1 MMFVVTLPASAES
14 DPNAFA
20 RKAERSD
27 ADMLE
32 IRGDLTPQAR
42 FSNPGLPVLLS
53 LRGADPSLVKVVK
66 PEYLDVE
73 LSEVDVPVPTGCT
86 RILSYHNYEET
97 PSLAQL
103 RTVLATMLSHKPEI
117 IKIATLA
124 RSYADIVTLERLR
137 ESMPEGQRHVLLA
150 MGDKAG
156 VQRILS
162 PHRNALTYTFIDD
175 GEAAAPGQLPLR
187 TYRRFAGQQQPALYG
202 LLGGP
207 QCVSSFSPIIHN
219 LLFDAQG
226 IHALYTIFPTED
238 LADAMQHLPQLGV
251 QGFSVTAPWKRDI
264 LAYASSKDEL
274 VAELQSANTLVQ
286 EHGEWKAYN
295 TDVTGI
301 LEGYPFLAK
310 AKTLAIAGT
319 GGVVPSL
326 IYAARRAGVKT
337 ITVYGRNA
345 KARTQIGEYF
355 QVQTA
360 PLEDMC
366 RTLQDVVIWA
376 ISEDADVALPPVGER
391 HSYAVDLRYAQSTR
405 FLAEAE
411 QLGYDTVNGLPMLLH
426 QAFAQF
432 KLFTG
437 ISTDDNLF
445 LSLFNSLRT
454 HGKQ

>member
-1 MMFVVTLPASAES
+1 MFVVTFPALAQS
-14 DPNAFA
+14 DPHAFA
-20 RKAERSD
+20 RKAVRSG
-27 ADMLE
+27 ADILE
-32 IRGDLTPQAR
+32 VRGDLTPQAR
-42 FSNPGLPVLLS
+42 FANPGLPVLLS
-53 LRGADPSLVKVVK
+53 LRGADPGLIDAIQ

-73 LSEVDVPVPTGCT
+73 LSEVDIPVPTGCT
-86 RILSYHNYEET
+86 RIISYHNYDET
-97 PSLAQL
+97 PALPQL
-103 RTVLATMLSHKPEI
+103 RTVLQTLLAHKPDI
-117 IKIATLA
+117 VKIATLA

-137 ESMPEGQRHVLLA
+137 ESMPATQRHVLLA
-150 MGDKAG
+150 MGDKAN
-156 VQRILS
+156 VQRLLS
-162 PHRNALTYTFIDD
+162 PLRNTLTYTYIDE
-175 GEAAAPGQLPLR
+175 GEAAASGQLPLR
-187 TYRRFAGQQQPALYG
+187 VYRQHARSKQPALYG

-207 QCVSSFSPIIHN
+207 QCVSSFSPMIHN
-219 LLFDAQG
+219 VLFDAQC
-226 IHALYTIFPTED
+226 IDALYTVFPTED
-238 LADAMQHLPQLGV
+238 LADAVRNLPLLGV

-264 LAYASSKDEL
+264 LAYADSKDEL
-274 VAELQSANTLVQ
+274 VTELQSANTLVQ
-286 EHGEWKAYN
+286 EHGKWKAYN
-295 TDVTGI
+295 TDVVGI
-301 LEGYPFLAK
+301 LEGYPFLTK
-310 AKTLAIAGT
+310 AKTVAIAGT

-326 IYAARRAGVKT
+326 IYAARKAGVKT

-345 KARTQIGEYF
+345 KARTQIGDYF
-355 QVQTA
+355 QVHSA

-411 QLGYDTVNGLPMLLH
+411 QLGYDSVNGLPMLLH